1 LSLFIF
7 ACFFFADVF
16 FDAAIPFALGGVF
29 SSSSRREKG
38 VQLHCAALQCD
49 RLAARVPSWQLWP
62 SKGNETKKKK
72 KKKKSCVNVLLAAQI
87 EFGQFVG
94 RFQSGNYT
102 GADVIKVGRI
112 LLTWGAAWMLGG
124 MFGRK
129 SVQGHFLYR

>member
-1 LSLFIF
+1 
-7 ACFFFADVF
+7 
-16 FDAAIPFALGGVF
+16 
-29 SSSSRREKG
+29 
-38 VQLHCAALQCD
+38 
-49 RLAARVPSWQLWP
+49 
-62 SKGNETKKKK
+62 
-72 KKKKSCVNVLLAAQI
+72 VLLAAQI